1 VRQGPGWSGKKAH
14 PAWIGGGH
22 TVDLRRQL
30 RIVRSRFVLIVLVT
44 VMAAGIGFGVATL
57 MPRAYEGRATLLI
70 GQSLSAVNP
79 DFNQLE
85 TSQRLTVTYASLAT
99 RRPIL
104 QSVIDALGLD
114 VSPDDLANDVHA
126 EPSQTTAFLTI
137 VARAASPTQAA
148 AIANEVA
155 ERLIAASPTVS
166 GQQVDLLEAVQKDLE
181 NTRSDID
188 EATAEVERLQAIEDP
203 TAEERASLLAIQNRL
218 ASLRSTYAALL
229 SFSSTNAANLLT
241 VVEPAVAPTDPASPG
256 RSLYTALAGILGF
269 FLVLALVFTMEYL
282 DDALKRPEEV
292 EEVLGLPTLGS
303 IGRLRGD
310 SSAHEMYSLVTLM
323 NPRSPAAETYRS
335 IRANLDFSS
344 IDAPVRTLLVAS
356 AGRSEGKTV
365 TSANLAVVFAQAGRR
380 TLLVDADLRLP
391 GADRIFRLENEA
403 GFTTLVLNPNR
414 DQATVIQ
421 TTEQDGLAVLTSGP
435 LPPNP
440 AEFLG
445 SHRSSAV
452 LRALADAYDVVVIDS
467 PPLQAVAD
475 GAILSQLADATVLV
489 VDARRSHRESVV
501 RARETLERAGA
512 RVIGVVLNRV
522 PRELDA
528 DPYGAQGKGYGTE
541 LDARAPSQNA

>member
-1 VRQGPGWSGKKAH
+1 MVKKAH
-14 PAWIGGGH
+14 PAWIGGARS
-22 TVDLRRQL
+22 VDLRRQL

-44 VMAAGIGFGVATL
+44 VIAAGIGFGVATL
-57 MPRAYEGRATLLI
+57 MPRVYEGRATILI
-70 GQSLSAVNP
+70 GQSLSAVHP
-79 DFNQLE
+79 DFKQLE

-104 QSVIDALGLD
+104 QSVIDTLGLETT
-114 VSPDDLANDVHA
+114 PEDLAQTVHA

-137 VARAASPTQAA
+137 VARSADPAKAA

-166 GQQVDLLEAVQKDLE
+166 GQQVDLLEAVQEDLK

-188 EATAEVERLQAIEDP
+188 AATAEVERLQAIDNP
-203 TAEERASLLAIQNRL
+203 TPEERASLLAIQNRL
-218 ASLRSTYAALL
+218 ASLRSTYASLL
-229 SFSSTNAANLLT
+229 SFSSTNGANLLT
-241 VVEPAVAPTDPASPG
+241 VVEPAVAPTDPSSPG

-269 FLVLALVFTMEYL
+269 FLVLAVIFILEYL
-282 DDALKRPEEV
+282 DDALRRPEEV
-292 EEVLGLPTLGS
+292 EEALGLPTLGS

-344 IDAPVRTLLVAS
+344 IDAPVRTLLVTS

-403 GFTTLVLNPNR
+403 GYTTLVLNPNR
-414 DQATVIQ
+414 DHATVIQ
-421 TTEQDGLAVLTSGP
+421 TTEQEGLAVLTSGP

-445 SHRSSAV
+445 SHRGGAV

-489 VDARRSHRESVV
+489 VDARRSHRESVI

-541 LDARAPSQNA
+541 LDARATSRNA